1 LKKEG
6 LAMELSAYSDH
17 EVWALSQFAI
27 DITLT
32 KKGLQEYEKVVE
44 AVFKYAQ
51 IIRDAGA

>member
-1 LKKEG
+1 
-6 LAMELSAYSDH
+6 MELSAYSDH

-27 DITLT
+27 DVTLT